1 MNHDKN
7 IDEQYKALLRE
18 ANIRELARRQSAMT
32 DTATV
37 QRLLGQQNSGQA
49 DGRNGLP
56 VEADMRIDPT
66 RYRNTKRVKPK
77 SCVTTDR
84 LYMAALT
91 IIVVLHLINDGWF
104 L

>member
-18 ANIRELARRQSAMT
+18 ANIRENARRWGALNAGSLTGEANT
-32 DTATV
+32 RGPN
-37 QRLLGQQNSGQA
+37 RLQQDA
-49 DGRNGLP
+49 ARDRAFALKFGR
-56 VEADMRIDPT
+56 DK
-66 RYRNTKRVKPK
+66 KRVKPK
-77 SCVTTDR
+77 SWVTTDR